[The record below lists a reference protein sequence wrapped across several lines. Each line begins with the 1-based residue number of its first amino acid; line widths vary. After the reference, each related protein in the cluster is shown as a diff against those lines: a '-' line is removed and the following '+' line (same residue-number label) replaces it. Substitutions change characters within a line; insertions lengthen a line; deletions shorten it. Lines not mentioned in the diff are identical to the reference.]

1 MLKRKK
7 GTKIKR
13 EGGEMNSG
21 SVIQQGWWEEWK
33 AAKKNETWK
42 H

>member
-1 MLKRKK
+1 MCDITRMLKRKK

-21 SVIQQGWWEEWK
+21 SVIQQG
-33 AAKKNETWK
+33 
-42 H
+42 